1 MTRELV
7 FKNVDEMIDW
17 IMERDALMETLADLI
32 DVAFYGDD
40 DDEDDEE

>member
-17 IMERDALMETLADLI
+17 IMEREYLMELLADRI
-32 DVAFYGDD
+32 DVAFYGEDD
-40 DDEDDEE
+40 D